1 MMVDNKLHVA
11 DARRMKVEA
20 SILCPS
26 FDQTELRRNLSKESK
41 NVQYCAKIIAT
52 LYPTTLVTEGLLYK

>member
-1 MMVDNKLHVA
+1 MTVNNKLHVP
-11 DARRMKVEA
+11 DVGRMKVEA

-26 FDQTELRRNLSKESK
+26 FDQTELRKNLSKESK

-52 LYPTTLVTEGLLYK
+52 LYPTTLVTEGLLYR